1 MQREGVNY
9 HQTYAP
15 TPTAASVKMVLAV
28 ANQLKYT
35 TYHLDV
41 QQAFTQAKLDCKV
54 IMKLLGGCGELSGK
68 YVNLENALYGLKQSG
83 SLWNNLL
90 VVKLVVK
97 HGMEQ
102 CKADP
107 CVFRKIVKGVVVLIL
122 TVHVDD
128 MAVAGPRVEVDKLRV
143 TLSEDFTTVN
153 LGELSF
159 FTGYAVIQDIENRVT
174 KIYQKTFIETLAVLT

>member
-54 IMKLLGGCGELSGK
+54 IMKLPVDVENC
-68 YVNLENALYGLKQSG
+68 LES
-83 SLWNNLL
+83 
-90 VVKLVVK
+90 
-97 HGMEQ
+97 
-102 CKADP
+102 
-107 CVFRKIVKGVVVLIL
+107 
-122 TVHVDD
+122 T
-128 MAVAGPRVEVDKLRV
+128 
-143 TLSEDFTTVN
+143 
-153 LGELSF
+153 
-159 FTGYAVIQDIENRVT
+159 
-174 KIYQKTFIETLAVLT
+174 